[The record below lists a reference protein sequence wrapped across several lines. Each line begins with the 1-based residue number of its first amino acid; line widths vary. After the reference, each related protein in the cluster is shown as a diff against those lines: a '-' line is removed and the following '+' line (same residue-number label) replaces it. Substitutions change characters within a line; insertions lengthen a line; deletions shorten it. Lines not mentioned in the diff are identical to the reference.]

1 MNMDINVFS
10 VVMAVIWSSAVVL
23 FFYFGRKRRNF
34 IRYFGIT
41 NLMILYVI
49 CMARLLIPVEFPF
62 VKVIGIGGILAGIY
76 EVTCLDQ
83 VRIFG
88 MHTTVAYLFLA
99 IWLLGVAVFMFRW
112 MIQYR
117 KAGRWVNILKNYRDF
132 QAEQILKQIKNC
144 YGHKPD
150 VEVWRMSQIEIPMG
164 IGVLHKTILLPEKT
178 YTNEELHYI
187 LLHEYTHFVN
197 RDIEIKMLSHIFC
210 CIFWWNP
217 VVYLLKKDLDQTIE
231 IKCDLTVTRS
241 MDKNEV
247 ASYLAVIVAMI
258 KNAGKKREK
267 KQVLLSTM
275 LFQPQMDAAVV
286 ERFQVVTDEYTITK
300 KKAVLYYGCIV
311 LLCGLMAFSYL
322 FQFQAVFP
330 MPPLEEGEEMTPEN
344 TYILD
349 NGDGT
354 YVLIDVNG
362 EIEDSIVDEK
372 WIIEDMISQGFTVE
386 NERRK

>member
-1 MNMDINVFS
+1 MDINVFS
-10 VVMAVIWSSAVVL
+10 VVMAVIWSSAIVL

-88 MHTTVAYLFLA
+88 IHTTIAYLFLA
-99 IWLLGVAVFMFRW
+99 IWLLGAAVFMLRW

-117 KAGRWVNILKNYRDF
+117 KAGRCVNILKNYRDF
-132 QAEQILKQIKNC
+132 QAEQILNQIKKY

-164 IGVLHKTILLPEKT
+164 IGVLHKTILLPEET

-197 RDIEIKMLSHIFC
+197 RDIEIKLLSHIFC
-210 CIFWWNP
+210 CVFWWNP
-217 VVYLLKKDLDQTIE
+217 VVYLLKKDLDQTME
-231 IKCDLTVTRS
+231 IKCDLTVTRR
-241 MDKNEV
+241 MDKNEA
-247 ASYLAVIVAMI
+247 ASYLAVIVTMI

-286 ERFQVVTDEYTITK
+286 ERFQVVSDKYTITK
-300 KKAVLYYGCIV
+300 KKAVLCYGCIV

-322 FQFQAVFP
+322 FQFQAIFP
-330 MPPLEEGEEMTPEN
+330 IPSLEEGEEMTPEN
-344 TYILD
+344 TYLLD

-354 YVLIDVNG
+354 YVLVDVNG